1 MSVPMVWR
9 RLLLV
14 DAEADAEADE
24 QDDRGDA
31 PDDAEHGE
39 EAAKLGL
46 PESGERLFEDF
57 AKGHG
62 VVGSDECLA
71 QR

>member
-1 MSVPMVWR
+1 MPVLPPKQMAMSVPMV
-9 RLLLV
+9 LEALALV

-39 EAAKLGL
+39 EAAELGL
-46 PESGERLFEDF
+46 PEGGQRLFEDF
-57 AKGHG
+57 A
-62 VVGSDECLA
+62 
-71 QR
+71 